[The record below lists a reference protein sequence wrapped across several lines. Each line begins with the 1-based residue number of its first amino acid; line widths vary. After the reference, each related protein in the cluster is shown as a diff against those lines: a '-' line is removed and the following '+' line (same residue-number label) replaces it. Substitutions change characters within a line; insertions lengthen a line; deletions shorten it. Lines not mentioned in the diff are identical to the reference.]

1 MLRQI
6 FNKIKTNS
14 AISLIQNLSWML
26 IAEVISRLSR
36 FVTLFILAANFSN
49 TEYGLVMLALVIH
62 ELFRVFTKLGTG
74 AKIIQCA
81 PDVLLITLQNAAT
94 LQWLVAIL
102 TTIIQVLSANWI
114 AYFYG
119 MPELSDLIK
128 VMALAHLCYPIVS
141 VKIFE
146 QHRLNQLRYYGIASG
161 CCIAF
166 ENLLVAGIVFLNVT
180 VFAVAYAK
188 VAAAI
193 FWVILFYRLP
203 SQLTDYRWEWSVQ
216 KELIIFSLKTLTSE
230 LSRMLRFQADSLIAG
245 RLLTP
250 DLFGLYS
257 FAKSAGLGIAQS
269 LSQAYLS
276 ALYPFLCKELR
287 CTSTSIS
294 HGKSAWQIT
303 FIMCALFLVQAFASS
318 FYVTWLFDERW
329 KDATTLVSLLCL
341 IAIPTLLIDHHSL
354 MLRAQNKPFQE
365 MKVVMTCT
373 IILIAGF
380 LLIQPL
386 TVYQV
391 GLTGFACSL
400 TWCLFLFSKEKQQ
413 SKPVYLRTEAI

>member
-1 MLRQI
+1 MI
-6 FNKIKTNS
+6 
-14 AISLIQNLSWML
+14 
-26 IAEVISRLSR
+26 IAEGLSRVSR
-36 FVTLFILAANFSN
+36 FVTLFVLAAHFSN

-81 PDVLLITLQNAAT
+81 PDVLNTTLRNAAT

-102 TTIIQVLSANWI
+102 TTTIQILSANWI
-114 AYFYG
+114 AYFYS
-119 MPELSDLIK
+119 MPELSDMLKI
-128 VMALAHLCYPIVS
+128 MALAHLCYPIVS
-141 VKIFE
+141 VRIFE
-146 QHRLNQLRYYGIASG
+146 QYRLNQLRYYGIASG

-166 ENLLVAGIVFLNVT
+166 ENLLVAGIIFLEVT

-193 FWVILFYRLP
+193 FWVVLFYRLP
-203 SQLTDYRWEWSVQ
+203 SQLTSYRWEWSVQ
-216 KELIIFSLKTLTSE
+216 KELISFSIKTLTSE

-245 RLLTP
+245 RLLPP

-257 FAKSAGLGIAQS
+257 FAKSAGQGIAQS

-276 ALYPFLCKELR
+276 ALYPFICKDLR
-287 CTSTSIS
+287 QTSGVIS
-294 HGKSAWQIT
+294 HSKSAWQIT
-303 FIMCALFLVQAFASS
+303 LIICFLFLVQAFAAS
-318 FYVTWLFDERW
+318 FYVEWLFDERW
-329 KDATTLVSLLCL
+329 KEATTLASLLCL

-354 MLRAQNKPFQE
+354 ILRAQNNPFQE

-373 IILIAGF
+373 IILITGF

-391 GLTGFACSL
+391 GLTGLACSF
-400 TWCLFLFSKEKQQ
+400 TWCLFLFSREKQQ
-413 SKPVYLRTEAI
+413 SISAYLRTESI